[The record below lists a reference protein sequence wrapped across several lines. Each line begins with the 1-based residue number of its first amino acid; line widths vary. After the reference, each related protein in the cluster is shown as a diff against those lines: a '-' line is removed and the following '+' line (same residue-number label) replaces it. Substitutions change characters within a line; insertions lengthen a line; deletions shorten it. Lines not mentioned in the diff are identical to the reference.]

1 MQEEHVC
8 TQDNRFGRI
17 EQSLEAM
24 QKVLEKLSEL
34 LVNKAACDVRIQNIE
49 RLLLDFESRLRALE
63 GTSRTNTGTLKW
75 VERIA
80 WIIVAAGV
88 GAATNL

>member
-34 LVNKAACDVRIQNIE
+34 LVNKAACDVRIQSIE

-63 GTSRTNTGTLKW
+63 GSTRTNTGTLKW

-80 WIIVAAGV
+80 WMLVTAGVAAI
-88 GAATNL
+88 TRM

>member
-1 MQEEHVC
+1 MSDEC
-8 TQDNRFGRI
+8 TQDSRFSRI
-17 EQSLEAM
+17 EQSLDAM

-34 LVNKAACDVRIQNIE
+34 FINKAACDVRIHNIE
-49 RLLLDFESRLRALE
+49 KLLLDYEGRLRSLE

-80 WIIVAAGV
+80 WMLVTAGVAAI
-88 GAATNL
+88 TRT

>member
-1 MQEEHVC
+1 MTEEC
-8 TQDNRFGRI
+8 TQDSRFSRI
-17 EQSLEAM
+17 EQSLDAM

-34 LVNKAACDVRIQNIE
+34 FINKAACDVRIQNIE

-63 GTSRTNTGTLKW
+63 GSTRTNTGTLKW

-80 WIIVAAGV
+80 WMLVTAGVAAI
-88 GAATNL
+88 TRM